1 MTTTEALTTAAHTIH
16 KAGGPKAPWIGDD
29 AWCDLADDYVYG
41 ELVAEYDA
49 DKRHTENRAVR
60 CPPAVE
66 AAVVA
71 FALKVMAWM
80 NRKDEGHNITMWP
93 DDESESWGVDIWI
106 AGEAGPTFSTPNELA
121 AAEALIVAVAGEVG
135 DA

>member
-29 AWCDLADDYVYG
+29 AWCYLAGDCVYG
-41 ELVAEYDA
+41 DLLAEYDA
-49 DKRHTENRAVR
+49 DKRHTENRAVH

-71 FALKVMAWM
+71 FALKVASWYTVHHQT
-80 NRKDEGHNITMWP
+80 NCCMWP
-93 DDESESWGVDIWI
+93 QSTGGFVIFMGEKSPDWGTIID
-106 AGEAGPTFSTPNELA
+106 GNELA
-121 AAEALIVAVAGEVG
+121 AAEALIVAVAGELENTN
-135 DA
+135 D